1 MVVTDYD
8 ALSKNDTF
16 LVKFILRSDSITQID
31 FVSNPYPCYPRLG
44 TVQILMRDAGK
55 SSV

>member
-8 ALSKNDTF
+8 ALSNNDTF

-31 FVSNPYPCYPRLG
+31 FVSNPCPSHLRLG
-44 TVQILMRDAGK
+44 TVQILTCDTGK
-55 SSV
+55 SSF